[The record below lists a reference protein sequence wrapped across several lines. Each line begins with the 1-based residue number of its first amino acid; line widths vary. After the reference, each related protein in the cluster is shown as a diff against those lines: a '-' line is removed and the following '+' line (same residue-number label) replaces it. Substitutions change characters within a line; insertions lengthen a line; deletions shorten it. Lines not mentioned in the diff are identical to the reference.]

1 MRFLCFGF
9 LFMLTLTAS
18 DVLAQFDTRPIRIF
32 GYFQNSFNHQTDY
45 RAEFDRQS
53 ERNSFNLQQLNLL
66 FQKEL
71 GRNWTAFIN
80 FEFLNNFSSSRQWGD
95 ANLEEAWVRYRVNEK
110 FNLKLGLLIPVFN
123 NLNEIKN
130 RTPLLPYVIRP
141 LVYETSFSEFVAV
154 EEYLPTRAFAQIY
167 GFLPINEMKLDYAV
181 YIGNSPNINNQGRLG
196 QTGTDTTNTLLVGGR
211 VGLRVGEL
219 KVGVSATRE
228 NVNGFPTVEADLGEP
243 PVFFNEAPRTRF
255 GGDLSY
261 HLGKF
266 SLESEFIIVRYDD
279 EFPEVSIDKEFY
291 YATLG
296 YRATERLL
304 LYASYWLNQEDFTQD
319 LRTISESRPIQSGT
333 GEITVPTV
341 GLSYNLNDRITFKA
355 QFARPDIESNIPDV
369 GIFQEIEYNFYSTAV
384 SIFF

>member
-1 MRFLCFGF
+1 MRFLGFGF
-9 LFMLTLTAS
+9 LLILNLTAS
-18 DVLAQFDTRPIRIF
+18 DLLAQFDTRPIRIF

-45 RAEFDRQS
+45 RAEFDRQT

-154 EEYLPTRAFAQIY
+154 EEYLPTRAFAQVY
-167 GFLPINEMKLDYAV
+167 GFLPINKMKLDYAV
-181 YIGNSPNINNQGRLG
+181 YVGNSPNINNQGRLG
-196 QTGTDTTNTLLVGGR
+196 QTGTDTTNTLLVGAR
-211 VGLRVGEL
+211 LGLRVGEL
-219 KVGVSATRE
+219 KLGVSATRE
-228 NVNGFPTVEADLGEP
+228 NVNGFPTVEADIGAP
-243 PVFFNEAPRTRF
+243 PILFDEVPRSRF

-261 HLGKF
+261 HFERL
-266 SLESEFIIVRYDD
+266 SIESEFIIVRYDHD
-279 EFPEVSIDKEFY
+279 FEGIGIDKEFFY
-291 YATLG
+291 VNLG
-296 YRATERLL
+296 YRFTDRLF
-304 LYASYWLNQEDFTQD
+304 LYAGYWLNQEDFTHD
-319 LRTISESRPIQSGT
+319 LRTISERLPVESGT
-333 GEITVPTV
+333 GEIRIPTI
-341 GLSYNLNDRITFKA
+341 GISYNLNDRITFKA
-355 QFARPDIESNIPDV
+355 QFARPDIESSIPAV
-369 GIFQEIEYNFYSTAV
+369 EIFQEIEYDFYGAAV